1 VTVRQAR
8 SRFRRELA
16 KAEEAEEEAGEIN
29 LVPYLD
35 IVVNVI
41 MFLLATIT
49 QVVAMGNIN
58 VSSPGYAEAA
68 PTEVA
73 QPSEQED
80 KPKLNLNVTV
90 SDTGFIIAGSGGVLY
105 ENDVPGRLPTIP
117 KRGGDYDFYR
127 LTETMTKL
135 KTAFPDENVAILGA
149 NAGIPYETVV
159 RTMDAVRERP
169 GKRCTQAC
177 RDRGKTPQECPPDD
191 LQYTGDC
198 LFPEV
203 LLSAGVE

>member
-1 VTVRQAR
+1 MTTRQAR

-16 KAEEAEEEAGEIN
+16 KAEEAEDEGGEIN

-49 QVVAMGNIN
+49 QVVALGNIN
-58 VSSPGYAEAA
+58 VSSPGYADATPAA
-68 PTEVA
+68 AA
-73 QPSEQED
+73 QASDQED

-105 ENDVPGRLPTIP
+105 ENDVPGKLPTIP
-117 KRGGDYDFYR
+117 KRAGDYDFTR
-127 LTETMTKL
+127 LTDTMSKL
-135 KTAFPDENVAILGA
+135 KAAFPDENVAILGA
-149 NAGIPYETVV
+149 NSGIPYETVV

-177 RDRGKTPQECPPDD
+177 RDGDKTPQECPVDD
-191 LQYTGDC
+191 LRYTGDC

>member
-1 VTVRQAR
+1 VTPRKAR
-8 SRFRRELA
+8 SRFRRERA
-16 KAEEAEEEAGEIN
+16 RAEEAEEEAGEIN

-49 QVVAMGNIN
+49 QVVALGNIN
-58 VSSPGYAEAA
+58 VSSPGYADAA
-68 PTEVA
+68 SAAVA
-73 QPSEQED
+73 QASPEAD
-80 KPKLNLNVTV
+80 RPKLNLNVTV

-105 ENDVPGRLPTIP
+105 ENDVKGKLPTIP
-117 KRGGDYDFYR
+117 KRGKEYDYAR
-127 LTETMTKL
+127 LTKTIMRL
-135 KTAFPDENVAILGA
+135 KSTFPDENVAILGA
-149 NAGIPYETVV
+149 NPGIPYETVV

-169 GKRCTQAC
+169 GKRCTQSC
-177 RDRGKTPQECPPDD
+177 EDTSKTPQECLPDD
-191 LQYTGDC
+191 LRYTGDC

>member
-1 VTVRQAR
+1 VTARQAR
-8 SRFRRELA
+8 ARFRRELA
-16 KAEEAEEEAGEIN
+16 KAEEAEDEGGEIN

-49 QVVAMGNIN
+49 QVMVLGNIN
-58 VSSPGYAEAA
+58 VSSPGYAEATPA
-68 PTEVA
+68 EVA
-73 QPSEQED
+73 QPAEPE

-105 ENDVPGRLPTIP
+105 ENDVPGKLPTIP
-117 KRGGDYDFYR
+117 KRQGGYDYGR
-127 LTETMTKL
+127 LSDTMTRL

-149 NAGIPYETVV
+149 NPGIPYDVVV

-169 GKRCTQAC
+169 GKRCTQTC
-177 RDRGKTPQECPPDD
+177 TDKQKTPQECAPDD
-191 LQYTGDC
+191 LRYAGDC

>member
-1 VTVRQAR
+1 VTARQAR
-8 SRFRRELA
+8 ARFRRELA
-16 KAEEAEEEAGEIN
+16 KAEEAEDEAGEIN

-49 QVVAMGNIN
+49 QVLALGNIN
-58 VSSPGYAEAA
+58 VSSPGYADAVPAA
-68 PTEVA
+68 AA
-73 QPSEQED
+73 QPAEPEA
-80 KPKLNLNVTV
+80 PKLNLNVTI

-105 ENDVPGRLPTIP
+105 EDDVPGKLPTIP
-117 KRGGDYDFYR
+117 RQGRDYDFGR
-127 LTETMTKL
+127 LTGMMVQL
-135 KTAFPDENVAILGA
+135 KTRYPDESVAILGA
-149 NAGIPYETVV
+149 NAGIPYDTVV

-169 GKRCTQAC
+169 GKRCTQSC
-177 RDRGKTPQECPPDD
+177 RTRGLTPQECAPED
-191 LQYTGDC
+191 LAYSRDC

>member
-1 VTVRQAR
+1 MTTRQAR
-8 SRFRRELA
+8 ARFRRELA
-16 KAEEAEEEAGEIN
+16 KAEEAEDEGGEIN
-29 LVPYLD
+29 LVPFLD

-58 VSSPGYAEAA
+58 VSSPGYAEAVPA
-68 PTEVA
+68 AAAEPPAASDE
-73 QPSEQED
+73 
-80 KPKLNLNVTV
+80 PKLNLNVTV

-105 ENDVPGRLPTIP
+105 ENAVPGRLPTIP
-117 KRGGDYDFYR
+117 KRGREYDFAR
-127 LTETMTKL
+127 LAEMMVQL
-135 KTAFPDENVAILGA
+135 KARYPEESVAILGA
-149 NAGIPYETVV
+149 NAGIPYQTVV

-177 RDRGKTPQECPPDD
+177 RDRGMTPQECAPDD
-191 LQYTGDC
+191 LAYTGDC